1 MFTDAP
7 RTPLRRGSQRFLA
20 ESRPFIASTSS
31 TGSGRDGGVAGLSEL
46 EDAFQGIADEME
58 IFVKNVEEMDRITEM
73 LEETAESMAMFV
85 QAQRMVTFCVEFPEV
100 SCIYETSTY
109 SIISNLAL

>member
-20 ESRPFIASTSS
+20 ENRPFISSTSS
-31 TGSGRDGGVAGLSEL
+31 TGSGRDVVGASSGLSEL

-58 IFVKNVEEMDRITEM
+58 IFVRSVEEMDKITDV
-73 LEETAESMAMFV
+73 LEETAESMAIFI
-85 QAQRMVTFCVEFPEV
+85 QAQRMNTFCVEFPQV
-100 SCIYETSTY
+100 IRFTFCTV
-109 SIISNLAL
+109 

>member
-20 ESRPFIASTSS
+20 ESRPFISSTSS
-31 TGSGRDGGVAGLSEL
+31 TGSGRDVGSGASGLSEL

-58 IFVKNVEEMDRITEM
+58 IFVRSVEEMDKITDI
-73 LEETAESMAMFV
+73 LEETAESMAIFI
-85 QAQRMVTFCVEFPEV
+85 QAQRMNTFCVEFPQV
-100 SCIYETSTY
+100 KCFTFV
-109 SIISNLAL
+109 LF